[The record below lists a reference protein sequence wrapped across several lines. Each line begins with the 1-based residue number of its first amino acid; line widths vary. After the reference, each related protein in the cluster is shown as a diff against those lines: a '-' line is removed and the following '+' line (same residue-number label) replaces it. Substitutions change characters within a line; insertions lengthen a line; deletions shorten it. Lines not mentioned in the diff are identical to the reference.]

1 MSLGSPI
8 AAQDRKES
16 TGKAAS
22 AFMDAG
28 EQEDPIPDLDETLK
42 RLERE
47 LIVRAMKRTKGN
59 QAKAAKAPGITDRIM
74 GLRVRNYAL
83 DPKEFGS
90 NPDHGLQRP

>member
-28 EQEDPIPDLDETLK
+28 EQEDPIPDLDETL
-42 RLERE
+42 
-47 LIVRAMKRTKGN
+47 
-59 QAKAAKAPGITDRIM
+59 TDVLVSHGGHGVPFQRMGRSRIAH
-74 GLRVRNYAL
+74 RCV
-83 DPKEFGS
+83 PS
-90 NPDHGLQRP
+90 SSSTW